1 MNRSNPRRSAA
12 VSPNTTANGP
22 AINALP
28 TIAGGAPR
36 GPLSRI
42 ARIQAWP
49 VWSLGLVGAAA
60 LWLAQPPVKAWPI
73 AWVALV
79 PWILIAARPT
89 LSRRDYAVCYA
100 IAAGYWALT
109 MQGLRHAHP
118 AMYAT
123 WAIFAAYLATYP
135 VLWIAIVRAAT
146 RMPNLV
152 RFIPIGLILPIT
164 WVGLEWVRNHFA
176 TGISAVML
184 GHTQADLPLVIQIAD
199 TFGSF
204 GVSFLVAIVNAA
216 VACGLMRWLR
226 WNEMQVEGEGTSSSS
241 SSSTSTS
248 TSTTPEEGAVHR
260 WGEGQ
265 RLTHG
270 VAIGS
275 VVLSLLY
282 GGWRLN
288 EASTRESRGEQNPN
302 AGLVA
307 LIGRDEAVIFEQ
319 DIDREV
325 ATFDAY
331 VGETLKAAEQAAKLK
346 RPIAAIVWPES
357 MFTGG
362 VPHVIT
368 APDQPLAK
376 VPGGG
381 LDDPSQLQ
389 AWIDRTRLRF
399 KSRAADLQRLI
410 AEVSGQSAP
419 PQLLVGCSVI
429 RYSDPIAVHCGF
441 VQIANDGEVTD
452 FYAKQHL
459 VMFGEYI
466 PLIDYIPFVDRWIPA
481 GMGVTPGIGPTAMRV
496 GDQLYSPNICIETAV
511 ERVTLDQVRTLRA
524 AGQEPTQIVNVT
536 NDAWFDHSSVV
547 EHHLRAAQFVAVG
560 CRKPILIAANGGP
573 TAWIDGS
580 GRIRERLANDA
591 SGSILVEPRA
601 DGRVAPYLAL
611 GELPAGLLGL
621 ITLAIPALATWRRTI
636 DPIDPAKPC
645 TSPNGEGMDRHPP
658 T

>member
-1 MNRSNPRRSAA
+1 M
-12 VSPNTTANGP
+12 
-22 AINALP
+22 
-28 TIAGGAPR
+28 
-36 GPLSRI
+36 
-42 ARIQAWP
+42 
-49 VWSLGLVGAAA
+49 
-60 LWLAQPPVKAWPI
+60 
-73 AWVALV
+73 
-79 PWILIAARPT
+79 
-89 LSRRDYAVCYA
+89 
-100 IAAGYWALT
+100 
-109 MQGLRHAHP
+109 
-118 AMYAT
+118 
-123 WAIFAAYLATYP
+123 
-135 VLWIAIVRAAT
+135 
-146 RMPNLV
+146 
-152 RFIPIGLILPIT
+152 
-164 WVGLEWVRNHFA
+164 
-176 TGISAVML
+176 
-184 GHTQADLPLVIQIAD
+184 
-199 TFGSF
+199 
-204 GVSFLVAIVNAA
+204 
-216 VACGLMRWLR
+216 
-226 WNEMQVEGEGTSSSS
+226 
-241 SSSTSTS
+241 
-248 TSTTPEEGAVHR
+248 TPEEEHVR
-260 WGEGQ
+260 WWTDGR
-265 RLTHG
+265 RLTQA

-275 VVLSLLY
+275 VVMSLLY

-288 EASTRESRGEQNPN
+288 EATTLESRADQNPN
-302 AGLVA
+302 PGLVA
-307 LIGRDEAVIFEQ
+307 LIGRDEPVIFEQ

-376 VPGGG
+376 IPGGG

-410 AEVSGQSAP
+410 ADVTGQSAV

-441 VQIANDGEVTD
+441 VQIANDGEVSD

-511 ERVTLDQVRTLRA
+511 ERVTLDQVRALRA

-536 NDAWFDHSSVV
+536 NDAWFDHSAVV
-547 EHHLRAAQFVAVG
+547 DHHLRAAQFVAVG

-580 GRIRERLANDA
+580 GRIRQRLAYDT

-601 DGRVAPYLAL
+601 DGRVAPYLTL
-611 GELPAGLLGL
+611 GELPAALLGL
-621 ITLAIPALATWRRTI
+621 FTLAIPALATWRR
-636 DPIDPAKPC
+636 PIDPSTRRNPDLHQ
-645 TSPNGEGMDRHPP
+645 NGEAIGRQSP

>member
-1 MNRSNPRRSAA
+1 MNRTDPRRSAA
-12 VSPNTTANGP
+12 VSLAQKP
-22 AINALP
+22 ASPAKHKPENAHFVHP
-28 TIAGGAPR
+28 IH
-36 GPLSRI
+36 
-42 ARIQAWP
+42 AWP
-49 VWSLGLVGAAA
+49 VWSLGLVGAAG

-89 LSRRDYAVCYA
+89 LTRRDYAVFYT

-123 WAIFAAYLATYP
+123 WALFAAYLATYP
-135 VLWIAIVRAAT
+135 VLWIAIVRTAT
-146 RMPNLV
+146 RMPKLI
-152 RFIPIGLILPIT
+152 RFLPIGLILPIT

-184 GHTQADLPLVIQIAD
+184 GHTQADVPLVIQIAD

-204 GVSFLVAIVNAA
+204 GVSFLVAVVNAA

-226 WNEMQVEGEGTSSSS
+226 GNEMQVVGEGT
-241 SSSTSTS
+241 STSTS
-248 TSTTPEEGAVHR
+248 TSSSTSPEVEAVHR

-275 VVLSLLY
+275 VVMSLLY

-288 EASTRESRGEQNPN
+288 EASTRESRDDQNAN

-307 LIGRDEAVIFEQ
+307 LIGRDEPVIFEQ

-346 RPIAAIVWPES
+346 RPIAAVVWPES

-376 VPGGG
+376 IPGGG
-381 LDDPSQLQ
+381 LDDASQLQ
-389 AWIDRTRLRF
+389 AWIDQTRLRF

-441 VQIANDGEVTD
+441 VQIPANGEVTD

-466 PLIDYIPFVDRWIPA
+466 PLIEYIPFVDRWIPA

-536 NDAWFDHSSVV
+536 NDGWFDHSSVV
-547 EHHLRAAQFVAVG
+547 EHHLRASQFVAVG

-591 SGSILVEPRA
+591 SGSILVDPRA
-601 DGRVAPYLAL
+601 DGRVAPYLSL
-611 GELPAGLLGL
+611 GEFPAGLLGL
-621 ITLAIPALATWRRTI
+621 LTLAIPALATWRRTI
-636 DPIDPAKPC
+636 DPAKPSS
-645 TSPNGEGMDRHPP
+645 SPNGEGIDRQSPN
-658 T
+658 